1 MTERKPPDLS
11 FESWIDKQVREATER
26 GDFDDLPG
34 AGKPIP
40 PGAAA
45 EDWWLRG
52 LLKREGVR
60 ADALLPESI
69 VLRRE
74 RERIRETV
82 RDMRS
87 EQQVRQTV
95 SDLND
100 RIVQWLRMPT
110 GPAVPIGPVKV
121 DEVVA
126 DWRAEREAAG
136 RRQPAAAPV
145 RPTAAKPARRSWWR
159 RLFGK
164 RIHTDG

>member
-26 GDFDDLPG
+26 GDFNDLPG

-40 PGAAA
+40 PGAAD

-74 RERIRETV
+74 RERLQETV
-82 RDMRS
+82 RDMQT

-110 GPAVPIGPVKV
+110 GPAVPIGPAKV
-121 DEVVA
+121 EEVVA
-126 DWRAEREAAG
+126 TWRAERDAA
-136 RRQPAAAPV
+136 RAERAAATPVPPAAES
-145 RPTAAKPARRSWWR
+145 TARRSWWR
-159 RLFGK
+159 RLFH
-164 RIHTDG
+164 R